1 MRVANIIEEARIGGP
16 QIRNLNVAKVLK
28 ENIDVTLVFPIEN
41 SKAIKKQ
48 CNLLGVNYLS
58 LSLTTINRSM
68 LGILIYIILF
78 PFEVVMLARL
88 FKKHK
93 FDLVHVS
100 GGCWQSKGIFAAKL
114 ARIKVIWELN
124 DTNSPSIVRK
134 IFFFLSRLA
143 NGFIFAS
150 ERTKKY
156 YKKFIPN
163 KKKKFVI
170 QSPVDVNFFNTNLNY
185 PIDKFI
191 GKIIRK
197 KKIIVGTV
205 TNINPIKDLEKFI
218 SVAQKL
224 SIYSNK
230 VIFIVVGH
238 IYKSQKEYYNDLI
251 LKIKHLKL
259 KNFFFMNA
267 REDVRSILKSMEIYI
282 CTSKNESSPLS
293 VWEAMSMEKAIVSK
307 DVGDV
312 SKFIKNGVNGFI
324 VKSSNS
330 NDLAKSVKKLILD
343 PKMRK
348 KFGKKSRQIAKNK
361 LDLKV
366 CGKLH
371 SIAYKSISNYN

>member
-16 QIRNLNVAKVLK
+16 QIRNLKVAKVLK
-28 ENIDVTLVFPIEN
+28 ENIEVTLVFPEEN

-68 LGILIYIILF
+68 FGILVYLILF
-78 PFEVVMLARL
+78 PFEVLMLARL

-163 KKKKFVI
+163 KKKNFVI
-170 QSPVDVNFFNTNLNY
+170 QSPVDVNLFNPNLDF
-185 PIDKFI
+185 PIDKSI
-191 GKIIRK
+191 RKIIK

-205 TNINPIKDLEKFI
+205 TNINPIKDLERFI

-238 IYKSQKEYYNDLI
+238 IYTSQKEYYNNLI

-259 KNFFFMNA
+259 RNFLFMNA
-267 REDVRSILKSMEIYI
+267 REDVRSLLKSMDIYV

-293 VWEAMSMEKAIVSK
+293 VWEAMSMERAIVSK

-312 SKFIKNGVNGFI
+312 SKFINNGVNGFI
-324 VKSSNS
+324 IKASNTDS
-330 NDLAKSVKKLILD
+330 LAESVKKLILN
-343 PKMRK
+343 PKLRK

-361 LDLKV
+361 LDLNE

-371 SIAYKSISNYN
+371 SIAYKSISSYN